1 MQARLTQT
9 WAPQTQP
16 GRDPQPL
23 ATHTHMGKHSRQ
35 SMTLSIPIL
44 VSFWQ
49 TPRRAQHPP
58 DPACTCRDGV
68 EAQGK
73 GWSVPQLHGHIDVGQ
88 RGTQDDGR

>member
-16 GRDPQPL
+16 GRDPQPH
-23 ATHTHMGKHSRQ
+23 ATHTHMGST
-35 SMTLSIPIL
+35 TLSIPTL
-44 VSFWQ
+44 LPLWQ
-49 TPRRAQHPP
+49 TPRRAQHVP

-68 EAQGK
+68 EAQGE
-73 GWSVPQLHGHIDVGQ
+73 GWRVPQLHGHIDVGQ